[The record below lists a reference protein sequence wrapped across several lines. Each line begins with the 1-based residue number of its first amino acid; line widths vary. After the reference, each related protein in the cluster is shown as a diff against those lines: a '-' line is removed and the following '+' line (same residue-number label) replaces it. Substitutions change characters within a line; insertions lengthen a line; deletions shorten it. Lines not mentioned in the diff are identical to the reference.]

1 VGPTGTLSGEVMPPR
16 ATSVTTPALHY
27 WRTKRA
33 LLQRELAER
42 ASVDLTTVQRLERGL
57 SSRLDT
63 VRRLAEALEV
73 DPAALQD
80 QPPDK

>member
-1 VGPTGTLSGEVMPPR
+1 MGPTGTLSGEVMPPR

>member
-1 VGPTGTLSGEVMPPR
+1 MAATGTLSGEVMAPR

-42 ASVDLTTVQRLERGL
+42 AGVDLTTVQRLERGL
-57 SSRLDT
+57 SSRLHT
-63 VRRLAEALEV
+63 VRKLAEVLGV
-73 DPAALQD
+73 DPADLMG
-80 QPPDK
+80 QPPEA